1 MSLGEYP
8 AITLADARIL
18 KDEMRAKLAKG
29 IHPVED
35 RQNNKAK
42 ALEEGKNTFNAIAA
56 EFKEKRMTLKSEIYQ
71 EKFDTA
77 LEKIYAQLLA
87 KKY

>member
-42 ALEEGKNTFNAIAA
+42 ALEEGKIHS
-56 EFKEKRMTLKSEIYQ
+56 TLLQ
-71 EKFDTA
+71 PN
-77 LEKIYAQLLA
+77 L
-87 KKY
+87 KKNV